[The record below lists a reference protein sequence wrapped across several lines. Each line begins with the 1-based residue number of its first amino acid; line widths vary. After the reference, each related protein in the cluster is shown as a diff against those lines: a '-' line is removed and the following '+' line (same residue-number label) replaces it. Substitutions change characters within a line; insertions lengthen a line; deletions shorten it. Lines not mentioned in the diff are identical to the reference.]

1 MGHALQHA
9 SELVKTYGHHGAC
22 CTCVGEA
29 GHKEDIK
36 AAGKFART
44 YADRNQTQ
52 DGMLN
57 YVNREQLWESVIAL
71 NTQQQ
76 NDETSTDHVS
86 AADASAE
93 ADDEEQLL
101 QLPRGINISN
111 ILHQLREPL
120 HDFTRGWSRMV
131 PVDGCPPRRWGA
143 RFLSKRMLI
152 TRNEL
157 LTLMRTKLEMDPTWR
172 MITLLATQVDW
183 QCYGVAELD
192 GDESKHRKIVG
203 ISRISNRRRDFVR
216 LCGTDPT
223 DGAALSAQV
232 QMFVQVSGFQN
243 AGVSVPDHLTQPRNN
258 TCNSD
263 SVTLALIRWL
273 TPHRNAVARDEKQRP
288 LCPAP
293 FDINHALWTFAK
305 TERQRRYFSDRLFA
319 QQLNLFP
326 GSDRDTQRLN
336 AESHEYAMY
345 DLVHLRSIKTYMN
358 CTIDNEDI
366 LETVNLPFRL

>member
-71 NTQQQ
+71 NTLQQ

-120 HDFTRGWSRMV
+120 HDFTRGWSHMV
-131 PVDGCPPRRWGA
+131 PVDGCPPGGGGR
-143 RFLSKRMLI
+143 
-152 TRNEL
+152 
-157 LTLMRTKLEMDPTWR
+157 
-172 MITLLATQVDW
+172 
-183 QCYGVAELD
+183 
-192 GDESKHRKIVG
+192 
-203 ISRISNRRRDFVR
+203 
-216 LCGTDPT
+216 
-223 DGAALSAQV
+223 
-232 QMFVQVSGFQN
+232 VS
-243 AGVSVPDHLTQPRNN
+243 
-258 TCNSD
+258 
-263 SVTLALIRWL
+263 
-273 TPHRNAVARDEKQRP
+273 
-288 LCPAP
+288 CPSGCSSP
-293 FDINHALWTFAK
+293 ET
-305 TERQRRYFSDRLFA
+305 
-319 QQLNLFP
+319 
-326 GSDRDTQRLN
+326 
-336 AESHEYAMY
+336 
-345 DLVHLRSIKTYMN
+345 N
-358 CTIDNEDI
+358 CS
-366 LETVNLPFRL
+366 P